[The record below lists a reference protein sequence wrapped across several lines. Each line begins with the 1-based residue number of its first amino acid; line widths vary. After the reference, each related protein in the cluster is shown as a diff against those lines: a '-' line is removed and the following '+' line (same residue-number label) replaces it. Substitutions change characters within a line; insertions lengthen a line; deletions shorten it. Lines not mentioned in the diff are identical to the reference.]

1 MPQLETLLP
10 ARRPELACG
19 RPEDSGRYLIRNRA
33 TGESFQLG
41 EEEHFLLSAL
51 DGRQTGEDI
60 CAAFVERFDE
70 SLTAEDLDEFIE
82 LSKQRGL
89 LQDLDSQTDGSAV
102 APGPLQQTDGTP
114 VSVSARPALGKRAA
128 IRLLNGCATVLGWST
143 WLPNVVTG
151 WIHGRVRRLEFTPRP
166 DDVFIVTYP
175 RSGTTWLQMILYQL
189 TTDGEVS
196 FPHIAEFCPWFERS
210 VRSARGF
217 ELRPSPRLFKSH
229 LPYRKIPMG
238 AGKYIYVARN
248 GKDVALS
255 YYHLECRYDGYEGT
269 FDEFFELFLKG
280 KTNFGNWFK
289 HVKGWWQRRND
300 LNVLFLTYEQLK
312 GDFDE
317 TLRRIAEFC
326 GWELSPEKLDRVRQ
340 RSSFE
345 FMKQHEQKFDPALET
360 LWEQG
365 VQLKSFLRNGRVGEG
380 ATTLSDE
387 QSARFEK
394 TYNDRLGKLGIGLS

>member
-1 MPQLETLLP
+1 ME
-10 ARRPELACG
+10 EN
-19 RPEDSGRYLIRNRA
+19 GRYLIRNRA

-51 DGRQTGEDI
+51 DGRQTAEDI
-60 CAAFVERFDE
+60 SAAFTERFDE
-70 SLTAEDLDEFIE
+70 PLTGEDLDEFIE

-89 LQDLDSQTDGSAV
+89 LQDLDSQTNGSAL
-102 APGPLQQTDGTP
+102 APGPLEQTDGTP
-114 VSVSARPALGKRAA
+114 VSVSARPVTWKRAA
-128 IRLLNGCATVLGWST
+128 IRLLNGCAAVLRWSV
-143 WLPNVVTG
+143 WLPNVVSG
-151 WIHGRVRRLEFTPRP
+151 WIHGRVRHLEFTPRP
-166 DDVFIVTYP
+166 NDVFIVTYP

-189 TTDGEVS
+189 STDGEVS
-196 FPHIAEFCPWFERS
+196 FPHIAEFCPWFEKS

-229 LPYRKIPMG
+229 LSYSKTPKGP
-238 AGKYIYVARN
+238 GKYIYVARE

-280 KTNFGNWFK
+280 KTNFGCWFE
-289 HVKGWWQRRND
+289 HVKGWWEHRHD
-300 LNVLFLTYEQLK
+300 PNVLFLTYEQLK
-312 GDFDE
+312 SDFDRS
-317 TLRRIAEFC
+317 LRQIAEFC

-340 RSSFE
+340 RSSFA

-365 VQLKSFLRNGRVGEG
+365 VKLKSFLRNGRVGDG
-380 ATTLSDE
+380 ATTLTEE
-387 QSARFEK
+387 QSAQFEK
-394 TYNDRLGKLGIGLS
+394 TYADRLGKLGIELP